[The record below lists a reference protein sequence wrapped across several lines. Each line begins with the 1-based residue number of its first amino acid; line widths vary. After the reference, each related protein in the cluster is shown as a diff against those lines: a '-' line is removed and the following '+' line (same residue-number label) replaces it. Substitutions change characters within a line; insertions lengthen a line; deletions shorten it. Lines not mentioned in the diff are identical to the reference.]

1 MIEKDILFMRLF
13 FAIIYILLIILLEV
27 CGIIAFKSSKSI
39 GRSVSYFLMTLIIP
53 ISGNLII
60 VLSHTQFL
68 STIGQY
74 LYFIG
79 MTLTAFS
86 LFDFTLAYC
95 NISWRNHWKKCY
107 VIYGILTLDIVQY
120 FFNPIFGHAFG
131 IEAITVDNAP
141 YYRIIP
147 NLGQQI
153 HRIIVYS
160 AFSISIFIFIFKAIR
175 VPRIYAEKYIVI
187 LVTLLLATGWQSYYI
202 FSRTPI
208 DRSMVAIAICGM
220 LIFFFALFFRPYRL
234 LDRMLANIAS
244 KIPESVFFFDAN
256 DRCIWINRNAEKLV
270 ELQSDNLDRVQH
282 RLQAMF
288 DDLGEGEDN
297 WSTKQQVGSG
307 KNTRF
312 YSLERHFVTDSRS
325 KKIGSFLNIHDHTE
339 DILNHQREMYEAT
352 HDKLTGLFT
361 KEHLFNVIKHRIA
374 IDKDTSYSIAYFDI
388 KDFKMVNDIFGNT
401 AGDNVLVR
409 VANWIKEN
417 SRDNWSYGR
426 IGGDAFG
433 VCFPTDTVRLAIVED
448 KLSKF
453 VISNGTIDQHIL
465 LHVGI
470 YHVTDTSIDVSI
482 MFDRAHLAQTSIKNE
497 YNMHI
502 AIYDDK
508 MRDQVLWGQK
518 ISAELEAAIDQRQIV
533 PYLQP
538 IVDNKGTIIGA
549 EALVRWLHPKEGF
562 LPPFTFIPIFEKN
575 GMIADVDLY
584 IWRCACEILASW
596 TGEKEKLF
604 ISVNISPKDFYFMDV
619 FAEIDKLVN
628 EFKINPNRLRIE
640 ITETVM
646 MTDAESRMAMLKRFR
661 ENGYIVEMDDFGSGY
676 SSLNQLK
683 DMPLDVLKIDMKF
696 LSKAEDNMKAETIL
710 RNVLRLSSDLG
721 LFSLTE
727 GVETEDQ
734 YNMLSQMG
742 CNLFQGYYFAKPMS
756 VSDYEK
762 LCDAQSLSKKSS
774 PWT

>member
-1 MIEKDILFMRLF
+1 MRLI
-13 FAIIYILLIILLEV
+13 FAIIYSVLIILLV
-27 CGIIAFKSSKSI
+27 LCGMISRRSK
-39 GRSVSYFLMTLIIP
+39 RTVATSVSYLEFSFIVP
-53 ISGNLII
+53 IVGNLIL
-60 VLSHTQFL
+60 VLSQNELL
-68 STIGQY
+68 STLGSY
-74 LYFIG
+74 TYFIG
-79 MTLTAFS
+79 MDLMAFS
-86 LFDFTLAYC
+86 LFDFTLSYC
-95 NISWRNHWKKCY
+95 NIPWRAHRKKCY
-107 VIYGILTLDIVQY
+107 VIYAILTLDIIQY
-120 FFNPIFGHAFG
+120 FFNPFFGQAFG
-131 IEAITVDNAP
+131 MEAITVDGSP
-141 YYRIIP
+141 YYRLVP
-147 NLGQQI
+147 YFGQTC
-153 HRIIVYS
+153 HRIAVYF
-160 AFSISIFIFIFKAIR
+160 AFFTSLGIFLLKAIR
-175 VPRIYAEKYIVI
+175 VPRIYAEKYYVI
-187 LVTLLLATGWQSYYI
+187 LFTMIFAGFWQSYYI

-208 DRSMVAIAICGM
+208 DRSMVALAVCAL
-220 LIFFFALFFRPYRL
+220 LIFYFSLFYRPFRL

-448 KLSKF
+448 RLSKF

-497 YNMHI
+497 YNTHI

-518 ISAELEAAIDQRQIV
+518 ISAELDAAIDQRQIV

-549 EALVRWLHPKEGF
+549 EALVRWIHPTEGF
-562 LPPFTFIPIFEKN
+562 LPPFTFIPTFEKN

-646 MTDAESRMAMLKRFR
+646 MTDAESRMAILKRFR
-661 ENGYIVEMDDFGSGY
+661 DKGYIVEMDDFGSGY

-696 LSKAEDNMKAETIL
+696 LSKAEDNRKAETIL

-734 YNMLSQMG
+734 YIMLNKMG

-756 VSDYEK
+756 VNDYEK
-762 LCDAQSLSKKSS
+762 LCDAQNESKKHS
-774 PWT
+774 PWA